1 MSSLLQCIQ
10 TASASDKDRHILSAA
25 ELSGLFHSRQ
35 APQEDRGVYFAVVSQ
50 ILLETGLSDT
60 YEIIVMPM
68 KRAKLGFINHEFACY
83 APGLGT
89 FDSQVERSMLND
101 VLLSKPLNQAIVRV
115 ISAKNKPMVKGVD
128 DIKSGS
134 LISMIRGAPLSVQM
148 QDMVNK
154 AGDIVFVNSER
165 ENIRMLINQ
174 RVDYLFLFYPDAI
187 SAYKNLGIT
196 EHFPYA
202 TQFSPLII
210 DDNIICHP
218 EFIADF
224 NLINDKIEQYQ
235 NDGTLKRIL
244 GNTYIV
250 GSQFMNLNQN

>member
-1 MSSLLQCIQ
+1 
-10 TASASDKDRHILSAA
+10 
-25 ELSGLFHSRQ
+25 
-35 APQEDRGVYFAVVSQ
+35 
-50 ILLETGLSDT
+50 
-60 YEIIVMPM
+60 
-68 KRAKLGFINHEFACY
+68 
-83 APGLGT
+83 
-89 FDSQVERSMLND
+89 
-101 VLLSKPLNQAIVRV
+101 
-115 ISAKNKPMVKGVD
+115 
-128 DIKSGS
+128 
-134 LISMIRGAPLSVQM
+134 
-148 QDMVNK
+148 
-154 AGDIVFVNSER
+154 
-165 ENIRMLINQ
+165 
-174 RVDYLFLFYPDAI
+174 LFLFYPDAI